1 MNALAAL
8 GPYLRRHKRT
18 MYWGM
23 LALILS
29 DAFQLA
35 SPWVFKYAIDG
46 LTAEISRGKLMA
58 FAGALVVMA
67 LLGGL
72 ARFYMRRLMIGV
84 SREIEYELRNDFY
97 HKLTTLSFSYYNR
110 IPTGDLMARATND
123 LNAVRGVLG
132 PGIMYSINTVVTL
145 AAALTFM
152 MILSW
157 RLTLVSLIPLPLI
170 SLFMYR
176 YGRII
181 HKRFEEVQA
190 QFSAITE
197 RAHEYLSGIR
207 VVKAYV
213 QEDAAT
219 RDFHRKNMDYL
230 RGNMT
235 LVKVNGIFSPAI
247 GFLAGT
253 GSVLVLAVG
262 GSLVIDGKI
271 TLGDFVAFNS
281 YLVMLIWPMIALGWV
296 VSMFQRGAASMKRM
310 NQVLDAEPDI
320 VNPVPDSEA
329 DGRDGVP
336 PLAGEIEFMDVHFA
350 HSTRPD
356 AQVLAGINL
365 KIRPGETV
373 AVVGRTGSGKTTLV
387 NLIPRIYDP
396 VRGRVLVD
404 GMDVREM
411 DLNRLR
417 SSIGYVPQET
427 FLFSRTVAQNISLG
441 TSEAGEDEIHRMA
454 ELARLA
460 DDVEDFPDRYATMV
474 GERGVTLSGG
484 QKQRTAIARALLR
497 NPRILILDDALASV
511 DTRTEEDILSGLR
524 VFMKDRTTILVAHR
538 VSTVKLADRIV
549 VLDEGRITEE
559 GTHEELLARSGQYA
573 ELVSLQ
579 QLEQEL
585 EATL

>member
-84 SREIEYELRNDFY
+84 SREIEYELRNDFFR
-97 HKLTTLSFSYYNR
+97 KLTTLSFSYYNR

-123 LNAVRGVLG
+123 LNAVRAVLG

-310 NQVLDAEPDI
+310 NQVLEAEPEI
-320 VNPVPDSEA
+320 VNPVPDSETDEK
-329 DGRDGVP
+329 DGAP
-336 PLAGEIEFMDVHFA
+336 PLAGEIEFRDVHFA
-350 HSTRPD
+350 YSTRPD
-356 AQVLAGINL
+356 TPVLAGINL
-365 KIRPGETV
+365 KVRPGETV

-387 NLIPRIYDP
+387 NLVPRIYDP
-396 VRGRVLVD
+396 VRGRILVD
-404 GMDVREM
+404 GMDAREM

-441 TSEAGEDEIHRMA
+441 SSEAGDDEIHRMA

-460 DDVEDFPDRYATMV
+460 EDVEDFPDRYATMV

-549 VLDEGRITEE
+549 VLDEGRIAEE
-559 GTHEELLARSGQYA
+559 GTHEELLDRNGQYA